1 MMVFVCFQQVNHHL
15 LCQDCKPSESHA
27 ISSMKGGWV
36 MLSWKSKAKG
46 SPPLPP
52 PQANKTFIRPSYG
65 MLVVNP
71 LIRPCFLRGGGIGGY
86 P

>member
-1 MMVFVCFQQVNHHL
+1 
-15 LCQDCKPSESHA
+15 
-27 ISSMKGGWV
+27 
-36 MLSWKSKAKG
+36 MLSSCKG

-86 P
+86 PSNSHDVRHGQAVEQEERA